1 MTFYQYLSFLTHL
14 ANGLM
19 IKING
24 RADATMES
32 KEKPGPAAILTELF
46 HFPLSFFHNFPSAI
60 CSITRS
66 LISRQPEIGLHYRL
80 QFWKALGVG
89 YPFPPE
95 LHDLRVAVN

>member
-1 MTFYQYLSFLTHL
+1 MTFYKYLSSPTHL

-46 HFPLSFFHNFPSAI
+46 HFPH
-60 CSITRS
+60 
-66 LISRQPEIGLHYRL
+66 
-80 QFWKALGVG
+80 
-89 YPFPPE
+89 
-95 LHDLRVAVN
+95 

>member
-1 MTFYQYLSFLTHL
+1 MDEGGYAGT
-14 ANGLM
+14 
-19 IKING
+19 
-24 RADATMES
+24 ES

-66 LISRQPEIGLHYRL
+66 LISRQPEIGLHYRR
-80 QFWKALGVG
+80 QFWKALGIA

-95 LHDLRVAVN
+95 LRHLRVAVN

>member
-1 MTFYQYLSFLTHL
+1 
-14 ANGLM
+14 M
-19 IKING
+19 IKMDEG
-24 RADATMES
+24 GYAGTES
-32 KEKPGPAAILTELF
+32 KEKPDPAAILTELF
-46 HFPLSFFHNFPSAI
+46 HFPLSFFQNSPSAI

>member
-1 MTFYQYLSFLTHL
+1 MTFYQYLSSLTHL

-46 HFPLSFFHNFPSAI
+46 HFPHSLPEHFAENLLESYMTNYQYLS
-60 CSITRS
+60 S
-66 LISRQPEIGLHYRL
+66 LTT
-80 QFWKALGVG
+80 
-89 YPFPPE
+89 
-95 LHDLRVAVN
+95 

>member
-32 KEKPGPAAILTELF
+32 KEKPGPAAILTEQC
-46 HFPLSFFHNFPSAI
+46 HFPH
-60 CSITRS
+60 S
-66 LISRQPEIGLHYRL
+66 LLHHL
-80 QFWKALGVG
+80 DENLL
-89 YPFPPE
+89 E
-95 LHDLRVAVN
+95 S